1 MRNMENAFTKVFGK
15 SSMKV
20 LDVALDWNETEFT
33 IPDLCKAT
41 GLSRKTV
48 DERMAALTEAGIITL
63 SRRVGTTGLYE
74 IDKKNPFT
82 KHLLAIN
89 KELIKRQESS
99 LGK

>member
-1 MRNMENAFTKVFGK
+1 MENAFTKVFGK

-20 LDVALDWNETEFT
+20 LDIALDWTDSEFT
-33 IPDLCKAT
+33 IPELCEAT

-48 DERMAALTEAGIITL
+48 DDRMAALLEAGIIVI
-63 SRRVGTTGLYE
+63 SRKVGSTGLYR

-89 KELIKRQESS
+89 KEIIKKQEE
-99 LGK
+99 KVNV